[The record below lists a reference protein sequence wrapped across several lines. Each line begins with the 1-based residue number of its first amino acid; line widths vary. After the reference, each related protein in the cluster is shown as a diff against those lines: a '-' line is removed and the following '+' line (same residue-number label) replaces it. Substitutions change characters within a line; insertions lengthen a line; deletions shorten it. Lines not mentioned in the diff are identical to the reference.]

1 MLGSGQLELLLGSI
15 GALSAGLATAWLT
28 YCGSRYVLSDAKTDC
43 AKLRAAMKALAGKSA
58 SVRGGPSE

>member
-1 MLGSGQLELLLGSI
+1 MLGNGQLELLLGSI

-28 YCGSRYVLSDAKTDC
+28 YYGSRYVLSDAKTDC

-58 SVRGGPSE
+58 SARGGSSE